1 MLEAQQRE
9 LLRRL
14 TLNDEQALRDVMT
27 GRTPGSDAL
36 LDDKNRA
43 LVKLA
48 ALVAL
53 DSETASLQ
61 VGVDVAHA
69 AGAADEE
76 IIETVLVIAPIVGT
90 TRISSA
96 NPRLAAVLRRE

>member
-14 TLNDEQALRDVMT
+14 TLNDETAVKDVMT
-27 GRTPGSDAL
+27 ERIPGSNSL
-36 LDDKNRA
+36 LDAKNRA

-61 VGVDVAHA
+61 AGVDVAHA

-76 IIETVLVIAPIVGT
+76 IVETVLVIAPIVGT

-96 NPRLAAVLRRE
+96 NPRLAALLRRE

>member
-1 MLEAQQRE
+1 MLKAHQRE

-14 TLNDEQALRDVMT
+14 TLNDETALRDVMT
-27 GRTPGSDAL
+27 GRIPGSDTL
-36 LDDKNRA
+36 LDDKNQA
-43 LVKLA
+43 LVRLA

-53 DSETASLQ
+53 DSDTASLQ
-61 VGVDVAHA
+61 SGVDVAHA

-90 TRISSA
+90 ARISSA
-96 NPRLAAVLRRE
+96 HPRLAAVLRRE

>member
-1 MLEAQQRE
+1 MLEAQQRD

-14 TLNDEQALRDVMT
+14 TLNDEKALRDVIT
-27 GRTPGSDAL
+27 GRIYGSDTL

-43 LVKLA
+43 LVKVA

-61 VGVDVAHA
+61 AGVDVAHA

-90 TRISSA
+90 TRIGSA

>member
-1 MLEAQQRE
+1 
-9 LLRRL
+9 
-14 TLNDEQALRDVMT
+14 MT
-27 GRTPGSDAL
+27 GRIPGPDVL

-53 DSETASLQ
+53 DSKTKSLRS
-61 VGVDVAHA
+61 GVDVARA

-76 IIETVLVIAPIVGT
+76 IIETVLAIAPIVGT

-96 NPRLAAVLRRE
+96 HPRLASVLGR